1 MKGSDYVD
9 QVKIGR
15 FIQSLRKK
23 KMLTQ
28 KSLADILNFS
38 DKTISKWETGAGMP
52 DLVFLKPLSDTLG
65 ISVNDLLAGEII
77 NEKDIKGRAEE
88 NIIKTIDY
96 SSDEINKNK
105 INLLIILL
113 GVVLLTISLLFFS
126 SSGLKAWFSLIA
138 IFIIGVGIYK
148 QRKRYKLFFSMMF
161 ILASFS
167 FLLLMDYNNVL
178 NNKKPIFSYVIET
191 KDGIVTYKTLFYN
204 FYRCN
209 FNTVNE
215 YYEIDF
221 SGKKAL
227 CTNPFDPNKSDVSRL
242 VKYKNKYLGNNS
254 NTVNLYNALPL
265 SEYGFTTELD
275 AYNLGIIINYNN
287 SEFYVNEDNRDELF
301 VKRSL
306 IYNAISTFLLIDN
319 VEYVEYNFSGSSYR
333 TNRGKT
339 INNFSDY
346 KMLINDGI
354 NQRDFNKYL
363 VSNIKNDEF
372 VQKMFELMY
381 K

>member
-28 KSLADILNFS
+28 KSLADILNVS
-38 DKTISKWETGAGMP
+38 DKTISKWETGAGML
-52 DLVFLKPLSDTLG
+52 DLAFLKPLSDALG

-178 NNKKPIFSYVIET
+178 NNKEPIFSYVIET

-204 FYRCN
+204 VYRFN

-275 AYNLGIIINYNN
+275 ADNFGIIINYNN

-306 IYNAISTFLLIDN
+306 IYNAISTFLLIGN
-319 VEYVEYNFSGSSYR
+319 VDYVEYNFSGSSYR
-333 TNRGKT
+333 TNRGKA

>member
-1 MKGSDYVD
+1 M
-9 QVKIGR
+9 
-15 FIQSLRKK
+15 
-23 KMLTQ
+23 
-28 KSLADILNFS
+28 
-38 DKTISKWETGAGMP
+38 
-52 DLVFLKPLSDTLG
+52 
-65 ISVNDLLAGEII
+65 
-77 NEKDIKGRAEE
+77 
-88 NIIKTIDY
+88 
-96 SSDEINKNK
+96 
-105 INLLIILL
+105 
-113 GVVLLTISLLFFS
+113 
-126 SSGLKAWFSLIA
+126 
-138 IFIIGVGIYK
+138 
-148 QRKRYKLFFSMMF
+148 
-161 ILASFS
+161 
-167 FLLLMDYNNVL
+167 
-178 NNKKPIFSYVIET
+178 
-191 KDGIVTYKTLFYN
+191 
-204 FYRCN
+204 
-209 FNTVNE
+209 
-215 YYEIDF
+215 
-221 SGKKAL
+221 
-227 CTNPFDPNKSDVSRL
+227 

-333 TNRGKT
+333 TNRGKA